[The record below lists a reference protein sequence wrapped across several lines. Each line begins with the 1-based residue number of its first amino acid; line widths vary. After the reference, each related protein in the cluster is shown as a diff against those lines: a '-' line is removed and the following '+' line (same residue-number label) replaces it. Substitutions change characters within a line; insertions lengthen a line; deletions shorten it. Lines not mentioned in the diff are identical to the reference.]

1 MCGLQ
6 IVFETDGW
14 QVGCRLNVLA
24 SPKVCV
30 GLIEGTRGPQASPEL
45 LAGSE
50 SSIASPVG

>member
-24 SPKVCV
+24 SPKVRV